1 MQLIHCNNI
10 SIYYH
15 DSKYSLK
22 DNETYRERRTTSYEL
37 DYILSSNNGQ
47 IITNGISQSLKPG
60 MLFYR
65 TPGMIVKGTAHYSS
79 WYVQYSTKDIIEPLS
94 TISFFPLSHAM
105 NDFFKNLYDLYI
117 QNTPN
122 SSYFYDYYIN
132 QILYH
137 LYNDTIHE
145 VYDVSLN
152 VKLEQIKKK
161 IESNW
166 NKNLSLDSIV
176 SMSGY
181 SKSRFCHLFKEL
193 YQISPIIY
201 LRNLRMQ
208 YACRALIETNLPI
221 KEIMLNSGYTN
232 EQTFFRYFKKYTGI
246 TPMNYR
252 LAHRINF
259 NS

>member
-1 MQLIHCNNI
+1 MQLIHCNDL

-15 DSKYSLK
+15 DSKYGLK
-22 DNETYRERRTTSYEL
+22 ENETYGQRETTCYEL
-37 DYILSSNNGQ
+37 DYILFSENGQ
-47 IITNGISQSLKPG
+47 IITNGLCHSLKPG

-65 TPGMIVKGTAHYSS
+65 TPGMIVEGTAHYTS
-79 WYVQYSTKDIIEPLS
+79 WYVKYSTDNILEPLS
-94 TISFFPLSHAM
+94 SISFFPLSHVI
-105 NDFFKNLYDLYI
+105 NDLFKNIYDIYIKNATDASYLYDL
-117 QNTPN
+117 N
-122 SSYFYDYYIN
+122 IN

-137 LYNDTIHE
+137 LYNDTIHG
-145 VYDVSLN
+145 VHDVSHN
-152 VKLEQIKKK
+152 IKLEQIKKK

-221 KEIMLNSGYTN
+221 KEVMLNSGYTN
-232 EQTFFRYFKKYTGI
+232 EQTFFRYFKKFTGV

-252 LAHRINF
+252 LAHRF
-259 NS
+259 NSN